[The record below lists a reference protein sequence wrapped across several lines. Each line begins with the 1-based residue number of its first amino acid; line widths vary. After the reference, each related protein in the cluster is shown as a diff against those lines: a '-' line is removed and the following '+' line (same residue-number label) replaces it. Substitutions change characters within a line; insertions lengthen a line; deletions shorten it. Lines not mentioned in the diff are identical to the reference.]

1 MREDRI
7 HDRRIGFV
15 ELGKHCRSPWRDG
28 VDHCGEHLHV
38 LAVAMQVAD
47 AAGEGAARAADKNF
61 ERTAEHF
68 GQASEQAVLGRVW
81 NHAAVRVVD

>member
-1 MREDRI
+1 M
-7 HDRRIGFV
+7 
-15 ELGKHCRSPWRDG
+15 
-28 VDHCGEHLHV
+28 